1 MTKLLCSTAAMAAA
15 MALSAAAH
23 AQYTMKIATPTI
35 GDINVEWMKLF
46 KAGVEPRTGGKLKV
60 ELYPAS
66 QLGSIPRTIDGTMLG
81 TIEAA
86 FTSSGFLVNVEPR
99 YQLFDAVGLFDD
111 IHHAQKVF
119 NDPEVRKRM
128 ASFGAAKGVE
138 PLTSFF
144 HSENIL
150 VARKPVNTLADIK
163 GLKVRIYSTPM
174 QIETVKKLQ
183 ASPIPMSLGEV
194 LPALQ
199 NGTIDGAITGN
210 TIPTAFKYYDAAK
223 YVLYLPSASTVAAAI
238 VNKAWLASLP
248 ADVRQV
254 IAEEVRKADAG
265 AAEWGAKDVERARKV
280 WEQHGGVNAYLP
292 SAEQKVFIKDVTSSI
307 MPVVNANPQMK
318 IDYQVFM
325 SAAERYRK

>member
-1 MTKLLCSTAAMAAA
+1 MKMLLGKMGAVAVAVT
-15 MALSAAAH
+15 LSAAAH
-23 AQYTMKIATPTI
+23 AQYTMKISTPTI
-35 GDINVEWMKLF
+35 GDINVEWMRLF
-46 KAGVEPRTGGKLKV
+46 KAGVESRTGGKIKV

-86 FTSSGFLVNVEPR
+86 FTSSGFLVNLEPR

-111 IHHAQKVF
+111 IHHGQRVF

-128 ASFGAAKGVE
+128 ATFGAAKGVE
-138 PLTSFF
+138 PLTSFV
-144 HSENIL
+144 HSDNVL
-150 VARKPVNTLADIK
+150 VARKPVQSLADVK

-174 QIETVKKLQ
+174 QIETVKKLH

-223 YVLYLPSASTVAAAI
+223 YVVYLPAFSTVAAAI
-238 VNKAWLASLP
+238 VNKGWLASLP
-248 ADVRQV
+248 AEFRKV
-254 IAEEVRKADAG
+254 IAEEVRKADAT
-265 AAEWGAKDVERARKV
+265 AALWGAKDIERAKKV
-280 WEQHGGVNAYLP
+280 WEERGGVNVRLP
-292 SAEQKVFIKDVTSSI
+292 AADERIFIQDVTSSI
-307 MPVVNANPQMK
+307 MPVINANPEMK
-318 IDYQVFM
+318 KDYEVFM
-325 SAAERYRK
+325 AAAHRHRK